1 MDLSLELHDLV
12 LTMDRQA
19 GELLAPFGVSLRQH
33 IALTIIGQHPGLAG
47 RDLAGG
53 LRVSAP
59 ATTGI
64 VRGLL
69 GAGWVVDTAEP
80 GSGNRQQLRLSDSG
94 AELLRRTTA
103 ALGSDFDD
111 LVRRSGH
118 DPEAL
123 ARALRDI
130 HDLMRSPDPNP
141 TDKNSTDKNAT
152 DKNGR

>member
-1 MDLSLELHDLV
+1 MDLSFELHDLV

-19 GELLAPFGVSLRQH
+19 GDLLAPLGVSLRQH

-47 RDLAGG
+47 RELAGG

-69 GAGWVVDTAEP
+69 AAGWVVDAAEP

-94 AELLRRTTA
+94 TALLGRTTA
-103 ALGSDFDD
+103 ALGSGFDE

-130 HDLMRSPDPNP
+130 HELMLSPEP
-141 TDKNSTDKNAT
+141 TSDDNQ
-152 DKNGR
+152 NGH

>member
-1 MDLSLELHDLV
+1 MDLSFELHDLV

-19 GELLAPFGVSLRQH
+19 GAILAPLGVSLRQH

-69 GAGWVVDTAEP
+69 AAGWVVDAAEP
-80 GSGNRQQLRLSDSG
+80 GSGNRQQLQLSDAG
-94 AELLRRTTA
+94 AALLGRTTA

-118 DPEAL
+118 DPETL
-123 ARALRDI
+123 ARTLHDI
-130 HDLMRSPDPNP
+130 HRVLLASDT
-141 TDKNSTDKNAT
+141 TDT
-152 DKNGR
+152 NGH